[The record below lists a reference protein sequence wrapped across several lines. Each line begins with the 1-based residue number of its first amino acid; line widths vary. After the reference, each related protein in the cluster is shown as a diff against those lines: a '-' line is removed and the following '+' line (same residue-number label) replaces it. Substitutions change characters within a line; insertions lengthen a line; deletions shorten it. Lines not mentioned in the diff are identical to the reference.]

1 MGLGRRLEHQAK
13 EVGEMRRQV
22 DRLGE
27 EVEHHVEEQM
37 VHPPEQPLQDPAVV
51 PGEVE
56 VVLREEVEVA
66 LPRGWRRGWRVTR
79 ACRVVLGPGEAVPRG
94 WRRGWRVARTC
105 RVVLRPGEAVPRRQ
119 GGGGG
124 GSPPGAR
131 RESTEGRRWPAAKR
145 AATVAEI
152 DAFLASAGL
161 PVRTVGVTEGD
172 GNCWYRALATQVCS
186 WGFLL

>member
-13 EVGEMRRQV
+13 EVGEVRRQV

-37 VHPPEQPLQDPAVV
+37 VHPPEEEQPLQDPAVV

-66 LPRGWRRGWRVTR
+66 LPRGWRRGWRVAR

-94 WRRGWRVARTC
+94 
-105 RVVLRPGEAVPRRQ
+105 Q

-131 RESTEGRRWPAAKR
+131 RESTEGRRWPAAER
-145 AATVAEI
+145 ATTVAEI